1 MFPGMIK
8 SFVVAFLLETV
19 QEKSLNFALPLRF
32 VHFCHE
38 FQSSTT
44 ISDLD

>member
-1 MFPGMIK
+1 MFPGMVK
-8 SFVVAFLLETV
+8 SFVVAFFV
-19 QEKSLNFALPLRF
+19 GKIFALPLRF

-38 FQSSTT
+38 FQSYIT